1 VRRETCIRTVQGVCG
16 PPLAAGA
23 FDTAASAVAHKFDLS
38 DFADDIDAPTQVID
52 TGASRAGGAEDPRTL
67 AGSLGL
73 AEPEEPEALERGP
86 SGTFTEDSF
95 EPVPPGAVVW
105 GSGSTPPLPE
115 APEDRR
121 LDDGWPWRNEP
132 VTPAGDE
139 AVVGP
144 PTGDRSSG
152 LLRKSQQQQQRR
164 LPVHGPLLV
173 SHEGGKL
180 RIRLR
185 LLLHAV
191 VTSGVAL
198 AVASGAF
205 LWYQTTNAE
214 RRTVEK
220 LSTLGRVIGWS
231 ARASL
236 ALEGVSDA
244 RALPAAQVVL
254 DALAQDRSILEACLF
269 TSDGRLV
276 ASHFRHDIDLNDQR
290 CIPRSVSHETYSL
303 RGTEIWWAMP
313 LEFQDH
319 ANGTIA
325 ILAQTIVLHEELAR
339 SGMIAA
345 MVMCVA
351 AMVAFAATARF
362 ERMVSRPLLALIDTA
377 QHVTR
382 RKDYSVRVADV
393 GEDEFGV
400 LIDTFNRMLQQ
411 IQVRDRELE
420 RQRDQMGKEVQARRA
435 ELRSREQAEE
445 RIRYLAYYDV
455 LTGLPNRQCLKERL
469 DQSLREAN
477 RHGGHVGVL
486 FVDLDRFKE
495 INDNFGHGE
504 GDRLLRLVAERV
516 VGCVRGS
523 DAVSRS
529 TTGHPCFTVSR
540 QGGDE
545 FAVLLTRLRSRAD
558 ASRIAE
564 RMLGELRKPFSL
576 AGREVRVGASI
587 GIAVSPGDG
596 GDVETMLKHAD
607 MAMYQAK
614 QAGRDSFEFFSP
626 SMGEDA
632 MRRLDLGTD
641 LRRAIEWADFKVHYQ
656 PKVDLHDGAV
666 TGLEAL
672 VRWEHPTRGFISP
685 ADFIPLAEDLGLIG
699 TLGTWVLTT
708 VCAQMRTWLNAGLP
722 PVRVAVNV
730 SSHQFADPH
739 LYDTV
744 RSALLEVGLPPD
756 VLELEITESAMI
768 QNPEGAVATLES
780 LRALGIQVALDDF
793 GTGYS
798 SLNYV
803 GRLPLD
809 ALKIDRSFV
818 NAIADSEDGRSIVT
832 AVIAMA
838 HSLGLRVV
846 AEGVETPEQAKV
858 LRRLRCDEIQG
869 YLFSRPVPPD
879 KVASLLTS
887 RLDLDQ
893 YSLSV
898 PLPMV
903 SELVM

>member
-1 VRRETCIRTVQGVCG
+1 MTGCPELFQACSWAEDFASMA
-16 PPLAAGA
+16 LAE
-23 FDTAASAVAHKFDLS
+23 ASFDLA
-38 DFADDIDAPTQVID
+38 DFDIDAPNQVLD
-52 TGASRAGGAEDPRTL
+52 KRQPEPEAPPAVAPLPLGVHGSRRTPTSVTPLPFSVTGASPAQPA
-67 AGSLGL
+67 
-73 AEPEEPEALERGP
+73 
-86 SGTFTEDSF
+86 
-95 EPVPPGAVVW
+95 PPDAA
-105 GSGSTPPLPE
+105 E
-115 APEDRR
+115 APR
-121 LDDGWPWRNEP
+121 LDDGWPWEQERQ
-132 VTPAGDE
+132 TPAE
-139 AVVGP
+139 VGGGSRDKSS
-144 PTGDRSSG
+144 TLIKRRS
-152 LLRKSQQQQQRR
+152 RR
-164 LPVHGPLLV
+164 SAEEPLTI
-173 SHEGGKL
+173 SHDGGKL

-191 VTSGVAL
+191 ITSGVAL
-198 AVASGAF
+198 GVASSAF
-205 LWYQTTNAE
+205 LWYQITTSE

-220 LSTLGRVIGWS
+220 LSTLGHVIAWS

-236 ALEGVSDA
+236 ALDG
-244 RALPAAQVVL
+244 ALEEQVMPAAQVML

-269 TSDGRLV
+269 TADARLV
-276 ASHFRHDIDLNDQR
+276 ASHFRHDIDINTRR
-290 CIPRSVSHETYSL
+290 CVPRSVNHESYTRL
-303 RGTEIWWAMP
+303 GTEIRWAMP
-313 LEFQDH
+313 IEFQNH
-319 ANGTIA
+319 LNGTITVR
-325 ILAQTIVLHEELAR
+325 AQTLVLREELAR

-345 MVMCVA
+345 VVMCVA
-351 AMVAFAATARF
+351 TLVAFAATARF
-362 ERMVSRPLLALIDTA
+362 ERMVSRPILALIDTA

-382 RKDYSVRVADV
+382 RKDYSVRVDAA
-393 GEDEFGV
+393 GEDEFGL

-420 RQRDQMGKEVQARRA
+420 RQRDQLDKEVQARRG

-469 DQSLREAN
+469 DQSLRETR
-477 RHGGHVGVL
+477 RHGGHVAVL
-486 FVDLDRFKE
+486 FLDLDRFKE

-516 VGCVRGS
+516 MGCVRGS

-529 TTGHPCFTVSR
+529 ESGHPCFTVSR

-545 FAVLLTRLRSRAD
+545 FTVMLTRLHSRDD
-558 ASRIAE
+558 AGRVAE
-564 RMLGELRKPFSL
+564 RMLNELRKPFAL

-587 GIAVSPGDG
+587 GIAVAPDDG
-596 GDVETMLKHAD
+596 GDVETLLKHAD

-614 QAGRDSFEFFSP
+614 QAGRDAYFFFSP
-626 SMGEDA
+626 SMSIEA

-641 LRRAIEWADFKVHYQ
+641 LRRAVEWSDFKVHYQ
-656 PKVDLHDGAV
+656 PKVDLHDGRV

-699 TLGTWVLTT
+699 TLGSWVLSS
-708 VCAQMRTWLNAGLP
+708 VCAQMRAWLDAGLP
-722 PVRVAVNV
+722 PVRIAVNV

-739 LYDTV
+739 LYDIV
-744 RSALLEVGLPPD
+744 RGALIEAGLPND

-768 QNPEGAVATLES
+768 QNPEAAVATLES

-818 NAIADSEDGRSIVT
+818 MSIADSEDGRSIVT
-832 AVIAMA
+832 AVVAMA

-846 AEGVETPEQAKV
+846 AEGVETIEQARV

-869 YLFSRPVPPD
+869 YLFSRPVPD
-879 KVASLLTS
+879 DRVGDLLDR
-887 RLDLDQ
+887 RLELDE
-893 YSLSV
+893 LEAR
-898 PLPMV
+898 PM
-903 SELVM
+903 SGLGTELRM